1 VSKEMISMAVFY
13 NSFLERACRFN
24 STEAR

>member
-1 VSKEMISMAVFY
+1 MAVFY